1 MKVGDAAPFVS
12 MVSNVF
18 LKRSLKTRTTNAARK
33 QELFRLPT
41 NKPVM
46 LDFSGLNGRKFVLE
60 KTKNFKRSDTINVF
74 KYDED
79 ILMLHIFGELTVFVQ
94 LIVN

>member
-1 MKVGDAAPFVS
+1 
-12 MVSNVF
+12 
-18 LKRSLKTRTTNAARK
+18 
-33 QELFRLPT
+33 
-41 NKPVM
+41 M

-60 KTKNFKRSDTINVF
+60 KTKNFIRSDTINVF

-79 ILMLHIFGELTVFVQ
+79 ILMLHIFGVLTVFVQ